1 MITLK
6 IQSNL
11 SRKSD
16 DRPPRNYSHVNIR
29 ITNLE
34 IDSNHDAL
42 SISEE
47 RVRFFE
53 GGGWSPVRFVY
64 SILA

>member
-53 GGGWSPVRFVY
+53 GRGWSPVRFVY

>member
-16 DRPPRNYSHVNIR
+16 DRPPRNYSHVNFR

-53 GGGWSPVRFVY
+53 GGG
-64 SILA
+64 